1 MDELNEYHDIVT
13 PGSYLVATDGIMKDL
28 YNVPRGNP
36 EWKWDN
42 PVEAVND
49 FVKRHPEFV
58 LEQPT
63 WLFNESD
70 LTKNVTHWTC
80 AFLRRI

>member
-1 MDELNEYHDIVT
+1 MEAYSSLVT
-13 PGSYLVATDGIMKDL
+13 LDSYIIATDGIMKDL
-28 YNVPRGNP
+28 YDMPMGKP
-36 EWKWDN
+36 EWAWDN

-63 WLFNESD
+63 WLFNESE
-70 LTKNVTHWTC
+70 LTKNVTHWPC
-80 AFLRRI
+80 AFLRRK